1 MVRFGVTP
9 YLNARLLARG
19 LSDEPGVELVYGSP
33 ARLADQLRA
42 GQLDAAFVSSSE
54 YFNGDYVI
62 VPGCAISSRGSGAD
76 AMLFCN
82 VPLHHLR
89 AIALDSA
96 SRSTNLLLRLALH
109 WLRPG
114 AAINFYI
121 RPADSCRSLQELD
134 ACLLIGDV
142 ALSQCHGAR
151 HRYDLAEIWY
161 ELTDL
166 PMVLTVWLARPGA
179 DPAIA
184 DIISSAYRR
193 GREQLEEVVTEAAFD
208 RGWPPQFVRHY
219 LTETLDYRWTADHE
233 QSLRLFGEALYS
245 LGLVEH
251 GRALHY
257 LGEQLGQV
265 QDAAAS
271 QAT

>member
-1 MVRFGVTP
+1 MRFGVTP

-19 LSDEPGVELVYGSP
+19 LSDEPGIEVVYGTP
-33 ARLADQLRA
+33 ATLADQLRV
-42 GQLDAAFVSSSE
+42 GRLDAAFVSSSE

-62 VPGCAISSRGSGAD
+62 VPGCAISSRGRGAD

-82 VPLHHLR
+82 VPLPRLR
-89 AIALDSA
+89 AVALDSA

-109 WLRPG
+109 WLQPGSAIQFHIRPG
-114 AAINFYI
+114 
-121 RPADSCRSLQELD
+121 DSCRSLRELD

-142 ALSQCHGAR
+142 ALSQCHGSR
-151 HRYDLAEIWY
+151 HRYDLAEVWH
-161 ELTDL
+161 ERTSL
-166 PMVLTVWLARPGA
+166 PMVLTVWLTRPGA

-184 DIISSAYRR
+184 EIVRGAYRR
-193 GREQLEEVVTEAAFD
+193 GCDQLEEIITETAFD
-208 RGWPPQFVRHY
+208 RGWPAAFIRHY
-219 LTETLDYRWTADHE
+219 LTEVLDYRWTAEHE
-233 QSLRLFGEALYS
+233 RSLRLFGEALHS

-251 GRALHY
+251 KRELRY
-257 LGEQLGQV
+257 LGEQSGRV